1 MTVAVGD
8 LLATTLLVLVVYLGI
23 LVFRLARL
31 RSAAPRAAPAP
42 VPAGPESAAAVPPA
56 AATAPDQPPSAPA
69 APTRPAPA
77 TSATTPRPS
86 TVHEEATALA
96 RQGLDAAAIARR
108 CGISLGEA
116 ELVCWLANHKEPR

>member
-31 RSAAPRAAPAP
+31 RPTTPRAAPAP
-42 VPAGPESAAAVPPA
+42 VPAGPDSAAAVPPA
-56 AATAPDQPPSAPA
+56 VAPA
-69 APTRPAPA
+69 PAPPPRPAPA
-77 TSATTPRPS
+77 PAPSATTPRPS

-116 ELVCWLANHKEPR
+116 ELVCWLANNKEPR

>member
-8 LLATTLLVLVVYLGI
+8 LLATTLLGLVVYLGI
-23 LVFRLARL
+23 LIFRLARL
-31 RSAAPRAAPAP
+31 RPTTPRAAPAP
-42 VPAGPESAAAVPPA
+42 VPAGPDSAAAVPPA
-56 AATAPDQPPSAPA
+56 VAPA
-69 APTRPAPA
+69 PAPPPRPAPA
-77 TSATTPRPS
+77 PSATTPRPS
-86 TVHEEATALA
+86 TVHEKATALA